1 MANGLLVR
9 LEGRARVTNELVQ
22 LLSSCKEL
30 VKLLSVRQR
39 GCGSGRVG
47 GRRSGLDSGLDCVHG
62 RFGSGRK
69 HAAELV
75 ECDQLGVVGIEALED
90 RLEGIART
98 VLLADRLRQ
107 TEQRTHPFTSAACL
121 DHLGTR
127 ENAVAVGIDQVERLG
142 YIIRQ
147 R

>member
-1 MANGLLVR
+1 MAQGLLVQ
-9 LEGRARVTNELVQ
+9 LESRARVANELVQ

-30 VKLLSVRQR
+30 VQLLSVRQR
-39 GCGSGRVG
+39 SRGSGF
-47 GRRSGLDSGLDCVHG
+47 DSGFDCGHG
-62 RFGSGRK
+62 CVGRGRK

-75 ECDQLGVVGIEALED
+75 ECDQLGVVGIETLED

-98 VLLADRLRQ
+98 VLLADRHRQ
-107 TEQRTHPFTSAACL
+107 AEQRTHAFAGAARL

-127 ENAVAVGIDQVERLG
+127 ENAVAVGIDQAERLG
-142 YIIRQ
+142 HIIELRQ